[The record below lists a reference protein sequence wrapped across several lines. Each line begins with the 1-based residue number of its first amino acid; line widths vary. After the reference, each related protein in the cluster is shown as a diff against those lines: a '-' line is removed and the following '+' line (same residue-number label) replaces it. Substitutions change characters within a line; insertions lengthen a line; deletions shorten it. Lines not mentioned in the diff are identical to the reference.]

1 MPQQYRKPG
10 ARKLAALA
18 VIMALGIGVAGC
30 DDQGPT
36 AEQHLQNARESI
48 ESNELRTAVIE
59 LKNAIQ
65 KRPDLAEARLMLGR
79 THVELGS
86 GADAEKELLRAR
98 DLGADR
104 QAVQIALADAWLLQ
118 GENQQV
124 LDGFKVDEDASKEM
138 RVAALIARGK
148 AYVGLGQLDK
158 ADQMLNYAL
167 SLDINNIKA
176 SVALVY
182 LNIQRGDTEQ
192 AGFYLAN
199 PKKIAPEDIQV
210 LLAEGDLA
218 LSAGRN
224 ADAEAAFAKVAKKVP
239 GDRRYTLSLARA
251 QIANGSLEPA
261 IENLDTVLKQAP
273 RLPFANYWR
282 AVAAFQQ
289 RNYETVK
296 SHAQQ
301 VLALAPDHLPSIL
314 LLGTAHYALGE
325 DEQAIER
332 LQTYVAR
339 NPEYAPARRTLGQA
353 LLRSGDAEQ
362 ARRVL
367 EPLEAAAT
375 NDAQLLSIIAMA
387 AVRSGDLRAGEAY
400 FQKLTDVA
408 PESAQARAQL
418 GAIRISLGET
428 EEGIDDLEKSLATEP
443 DIRAL
448 VILSVTHLKRK
459 EFDRALAA
467 ATRLS
472 EEYPDSPAGPT
483 LAGIA
488 QAGKG
493 SLDQARVAFER
504 ALEIRP
510 GAPDASANLA
520 AMEVSAGNLEA
531 AHRILSNSLATFPNN
546 RRVLSRLGQLEMRMG
561 RPAQAIERF
570 EAAVRANPDDIQ
582 SRVFLAR
589 LHLQAGAPQQAL
601 DAAVP
606 AEAANPD
613 NPALLEVLGRAYQA
627 VEQHD
632 EAVERLRKL
641 VELRPDNM
649 QARLHLI
656 RSLGKLG
663 EIGQGRVQSEKALE
677 ADPENFIAKLS
688 LAFFLVREANFERA
702 KPILAELEQAA
713 PENAQVH
720 ELLGDVAAG
729 EEGFDVALRSYQKAF
744 ELRPTSALA
753 IKLAGARQRT
763 GDVGYYATYDN
774 WLANHPDDVAV
785 RLVAANADLAHQRFD
800 AARHHYA
807 TIIEQSPDNVLARNN
822 LAWLLFKVGEVQAAR
837 AHAVRALDLA
847 PDNPLVQDTAGVVFL
862 ASGDV
867 DQSITQLRRA
877 SGRLPDNPEIGFHLA
892 QALAKDGNTKEART
906 ILRQILSRDVRFA
919 EREEAEAL
927 LRQLGG

>member
-1 MPQQYRKPG
+1 MSQQYWKTG

-18 VIMALGIGVAGC
+18 VIMALGIGAAGC

-36 AEQHLQNARESI
+36 AEQHLQKARESI
-48 ESNELRTAVIE
+48 ESNEWRTAVIE

-65 KRPDLAEARLMLGR
+65 KEPELAEARLMLGR
-79 THVELGS
+79 TYVELGS
-86 GADAEKELLRAR
+86 GTDAEKELLRAR
-98 DLGADR
+98 DLGADP

-124 LDGFKVDEDASKEM
+124 LDFFKVDEDASKEM
-138 RVAALIARGK
+138 KVAALIARGK
-148 AYVGLGQLDK
+148 AYAGLGQLDK
-158 ADQMLNYAL
+158 ADQALNYAL

-192 AGFYLAN
+192 AGLYLAN

-210 LLAEGDLA
+210 LVAEGDLA
-218 LSAGRN
+218 LSTGRN

-261 IENLDTVLKQAP
+261 IENLDAVLKRAP
-273 RLPFANYWR
+273 RHPFANYWR
-282 AVAAFQQ
+282 AVAALQQ
-289 RNYETVK
+289 QDYETVK

-301 VLALAPDHLPSIL
+301 VLAVAPDHLPSIL

-353 LLRSGDAEQ
+353 LLRTGDAEQ

-375 NDAQLLSIIAMA
+375 NDAQLLAMIATA

-400 FQKLTDVA
+400 LKKLTDVA
-408 PESAQARAQL
+408 PESAKARAQL

-448 VILSVTHLKRK
+448 VILCVTHLRNK
-459 EFDRALAA
+459 EFDRALDA

-472 EEYPDSPAGPT
+472 EEYPDNPAGPT

-493 SLDQARVAFER
+493 SLDQARAAFER
-504 ALEIRP
+504 ALEIKP

-520 AMEVSAGNLEA
+520 AMEVRAGNLEA
-531 AHRILSNSLATFPNN
+531 AHKILSDSLAAFPDNQ
-546 RRVLSRLGQLEMRMG
+546 RILSRLGQLEMRMG

-570 EAAVRANPDDIQ
+570 EAAVRANPDDVQ

-589 LHLQAGAPQQAL
+589 LHLQSGAPQRAL
-601 DAAVP
+601 DVAVP

-613 NPALLEVLGRAYQA
+613 NPALLDVLGRAYQA
-627 VEQHD
+627 IEQND
-632 EAVERLRKL
+632 EAVTRLRKL
-641 VELRPDNM
+641 VELRPDNL
-649 QARLHLI
+649 QARLLLI
-656 RSLGKLG
+656 QSLGRLG
-663 EIGQGRVQSEKALE
+663 EIGQAREQSEKALE
-677 ADPENFIAKLS
+677 TDPDNFIAKLS
-688 LAFFLVREANFERA
+688 LAFFLVREANLERA
-702 KPILAELEQAA
+702 KPLLAELEQAA

-729 EEGFDVALRSYQKAF
+729 EQRFDDALRSYRKAF
-744 ELRPTSALA
+744 ELRPTSALV

-763 GDVGYYATYDN
+763 GDAGYYATYDT

-785 RLVAANADLAHQRFD
+785 RSIAANDDLGHQRFD
-800 AARHHYA
+800 AARRHYE
-807 TIIEQSPDNVLARNN
+807 TIVEQSPDNVLARNN
-822 LAWLLFKVGEVQAAR
+822 LAWLLFKAGELQAAS
-837 AHAVRALDLA
+837 AHAIRALDLA
-847 PDNPLVQDTAGVVFL
+847 PDNPMVQDTAGVVLL

-867 DQSITQLRRA
+867 DQSIIQLRKA
-877 SGRLPDNPEIGFHLA
+877 SGRLPDNPEISFHLA
-892 QALAKDGNTKEART
+892 QALAKDGNTEEARA
-906 ILRQILSRDVRFA
+906 ILTQVLSKDAQFA